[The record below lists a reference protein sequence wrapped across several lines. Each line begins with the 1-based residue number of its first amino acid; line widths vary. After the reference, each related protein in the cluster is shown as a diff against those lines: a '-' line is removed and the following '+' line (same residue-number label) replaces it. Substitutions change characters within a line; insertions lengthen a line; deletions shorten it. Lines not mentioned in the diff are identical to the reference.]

1 MGIAIIV
8 PEITARLVYTL
19 KWVFTEQLG
28 VTCEVLTEKPADND
42 DYFVIHYSGDCTEG
56 FKIPDAGLL
65 FEKGIKH
72 QDIGAGQWGD
82 LPVLFAVNGNEAT
95 IPFDLFSA
103 VFHCISRYEEY
114 LPFTPDKHQRY
125 PSTESILFK
134 NNLLDRPIVDEW
146 VFKFGTLLASY
157 GVNIKAKQFEFQP
170 TYDIDIAWSY
180 KHKGLKRTLGGY
192 IKDAAESNFVAIQ
205 ERTAVLRGNNEDPY
219 FSFDFTDKLHKENNL
234 SPIYFILAA
243 DKSGPFDK
251 HILPS
256 QPDMKMLIKELS
268 EKYQVGMHPSYETN
282 EDPKLFPQEQK
293 ILSAIIGKG
302 VTISRQ
308 HYIKLALPQTYR
320 KLVELGIQQDYSMGY
335 GTHLGFR
342 AGTSRP
348 FYWYDLLEEQQT
360 SLQVFPFSFMDTTAH
375 YELELSTEVAF
386 QKLNNIKEKLQKVG
400 GLLITVFHNFSL
412 GTDKEWAGWA
422 AAYADFIKK

>member
-1 MGIAIIV
+1 MGIAILV

-19 KWVFTEQLG
+19 NWIFTEQLG
-28 VTCEVLTEKPADND
+28 IFYEVLTEKPADSD
-42 DYFVIHYSGDCTEG
+42 DYFFIHYNVNSADE
-56 FKIPDAGLL
+56 FEIPDAGLL

-72 QDIGAGQWGD
+72 QDIGLGQWGD
-82 LPVLFAVNGNEAT
+82 LPALFAVNGNEAT
-95 IPFDLFSA
+95 IPFDIFSA
-103 VFHCISRYEEY
+103 VFYCISRYEEY

-125 PSTESILFK
+125 PATESILSK
-134 NNLLDRPIVDEW
+134 NNLLERPIVDEW
-146 VFKFGTLLASY
+146 IFKFGALLASY
-157 GVNIKAKQFEFQP
+157 GLNIKQKQFEFQP

-192 IKDAAESNFVAIQ
+192 IKDVAENNFTAIQ
-205 ERTAVLRGNNEDPY
+205 ERTAVLRGKNADPY

-234 SPIYFILAA
+234 CPIYFILAA
-243 DKSGPFDK
+243 KKNGPFDK

-282 EDPKLFPQEQK
+282 KRPELFPQEKK
-293 ILSAIIGKG
+293 ILSAIIGME
-302 VTISRQ
+302 VSISRQ
-308 HYIKLALPQTYR
+308 HYIKLVFPQTYR
-320 KLVELGIQQDYSMGY
+320 KLIELGIQQDYSMGY

-348 FYWYDLLEEQQT
+348 FYWYDLKEEQQT

-375 YELELSTEVAF
+375 YELEMSVEEAF
-386 QKLNNIKEKLQKVG
+386 QKLNSIKEKLLKMG
-400 GLLITVFHNFSL
+400 GLMVTVFHNFSL